1 MYLTK
6 LHIENF
12 RLLKNVD
19 IKIDPSLTL
28 FVGKNNTGKT
38 SIMQLI
44 KLVLLGNKSL
54 SFDDYPLE
62 CRNQLYE
69 LLFQLQNNEIAENDF
84 LNTIPKTSI
93 RFIIDYSDVEADV
106 PLGSLGQF
114 IIDMDET
121 LTNAIVEAKYE
132 PVTTMDCYKVIL
144 ERYKTI
150 CDANENIAS
159 EDAIA
164 RAVKES
170 FTSLFHLRIVAVNP
184 TDNQDYQERNIKDF
198 QDIFVFKEIAAE
210 RSLDEAEYQ
219 NDKPLSRI
227 MNQLFNPDL
236 ETLEEE
242 LQEDI
247 GKLSKLIDDFN
258 TNAQSKIDELM
269 GNIVESMIQFGYPS
283 AEDLEL
289 HAVTNIS
296 LKNQIINNTDLTY
309 TNKGRR
315 ESLPSTHNGLGY
327 KNLIKISLLLQEFAR
342 NVKRNLASIPVLY
355 IEEPEA
361 HMHPQL
367 QTMFVNYVTSY
378 LGEAI
383 QEKKTQIL
391 LTTHSSHVANT
402 IPFKQVRYMRRF
414 SNSVCCKNMTE
425 FYEKAVNDEYRKKN
439 LEFLQKYMKLS
450 YCDLYFCDKA
460 ILVEGA
466 AERLLIPDMIEKCDS
481 EGCFKKQP
489 TLKSQYYTLLEV
501 GGAYAHNFFEF
512 VDFLEIPTL
521 IITDV
526 DYVDANNKRCE
537 LNVATRSSN
546 GTIIRWC
553 HDVYE
558 IAVSNSIAIGK
569 ILELQEDDS
578 KKSNGLRHI
587 EFQTQENGA
596 APRSFEEAIMNV
608 NREKFSISKDA
619 TVIEYNEDEIG
630 KTDFALR
637 LLVDAQYSDYSVPTY
652 IKNGLI
658 WLDKQSKIPETVP
671 VVTKLKRTRKD
682 K

>member
-1 MYLTK
+1 MYLTE

-19 IKIDPSLTL
+19 IKIDQSLTL

-54 SFDDYPLE
+54 PFDDYPLE
-62 CRNQLYE
+62 CRNQLYK
-69 LLFQLQNNEIAENDF
+69 LLFQLQNNEIAEKDF
-84 LNTIPKTSI
+84 LNAIPKTSI
-93 RFIIDYSDVEADV
+93 RFIIDYSDVEADE

-114 IIDMDET
+114 VIDMDET
-121 LTNAIVEAKYE
+121 LTKAIVEAKYE
-132 PVTTMDCYKVIL
+132 PTTAINCYKVIL
-144 ERYKTI
+144 ERYETI
-150 CDANENIAS
+150 CNVNENINS

-164 RAVKES
+164 KAVKES
-170 FTSLFHLRIVAVNP
+170 FASLFHLRIVAVNP
-184 TDNQDYQERNIKDF
+184 TDNEDYQERSIKDF
-198 QDIFVFKEIAAE
+198 QEIFVFKEIAAE

-236 ETLEEE
+236 EILEEE

-269 GNIVESMIQFGYPS
+269 GNIVKSMIQFGYPS

-309 TNKGRR
+309 TNRGRR

-342 NVKRNLASIPVLY
+342 NVKHNLASIPVLY

-378 LGEAI
+378 LGEAVK
-383 QEKKTQIL
+383 EKKAQIL
-391 LTTHSSHVANT
+391 LTTHSAHVANT
-402 IPFKQVRYMRRF
+402 IPFNQVRYMRRF
-414 SNSVCCKNMTE
+414 SDSVCCKNMIE

-481 EGCFKKQP
+481 EGCFKNQP

-537 LNVATRSSN
+537 LDVATRSSN

-553 HDVYE
+553 HDVYG

-569 ILELQEDDS
+569 ILELQEDDI

-587 EFQTQENGA
+587 EFQIQENGA
-596 APRSFEEAIMNV
+596 APRSFEEAIINV
-608 NREKFSISKDA
+608 NREKFDISEDV
-619 TVIEYNEDEIG
+619 TLIEYNEDKIG

-637 LLVDAQYSDYSVPTY
+637 LLVDARYSDYSVPAY

-658 WLDKQSKIPETVP
+658 WLDKQSKIPDAVP